1 MVSAIP
7 NIPGGMSRK
16 SSEVKSATPD
26 IIIED
31 INSVPIELIE
41 RLIFESLGG
50 QELLLL
56 SRHDTVRGQEI
67 SYRPISNSRDID
79 FRYSSET
86 ILFATESFKN
96 YFKNFSIFLESV
108 VPELDGNQYSP
119 NAYVEVASGDI
130 ILEFK
135 DVRPEQQIE
144 SQTLSNASVFDDT
157 IY

>member
-7 NIPGGMSRK
+7 NIPGGFSRN

-26 IIIED
+26 LIIED
-31 INSVPIELIE
+31 LNSIPVELIE
-41 RLIFESLGG
+41 RLIFESIGG

-56 SRHDTVRGQEI
+56 SRHDTIRGQEI
-67 SYRPISNSRDID
+67 AYRPISNSRDID
-79 FRYSSET
+79 FRYTSET

-96 YFKNFSIFLESV
+96 YFKNFSILLESV
-108 VPELDGNQYSP
+108 VPELDGNEYSP
-119 NAYVEVASGDI
+119 NAYVEESTGDI

-135 DVRPEQQIE
+135 DVRSGQQIE
-144 SQTLSNASVFDDT
+144 TQTVSIASVFDDT